1 MKTLEGAAGCCA
13 ETRPEAGTGVGAR
26 SRWSVWKQLEG
37 SPRVLKG
44 ELGGLAEEP
53 AVGREDRE
61 DLGLRFQPSVARP
74 QPGRPSAFVSSRS
87 SLLSGT

>member
-1 MKTLEGAAGCCA
+1 MTLCDEDSRGCGWLL
-13 ETRPEAGTGVGAR
+13 RRDQAR
-26 SRWSVWKQLEG
+26 SRRSVWKQLEG
-37 SPRVLKG
+37 SPHVLKG